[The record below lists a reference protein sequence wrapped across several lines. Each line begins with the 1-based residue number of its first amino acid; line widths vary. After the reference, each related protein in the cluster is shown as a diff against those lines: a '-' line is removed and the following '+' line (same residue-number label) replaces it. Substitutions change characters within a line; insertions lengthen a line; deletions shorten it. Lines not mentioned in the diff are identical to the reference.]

1 MLSFLF
7 VVVSFLYEI
16 VQKSL
21 FFVVFKFF
29 NVYFLALLF
38 KFYLH
43 LFFLL
48 SLESLIISFVT
59 VSTLSLYCTLTK
71 NSQQYNMSE
80 C

>member
-38 KFYLH
+38 KF
-43 LFFLL
+43 FLL